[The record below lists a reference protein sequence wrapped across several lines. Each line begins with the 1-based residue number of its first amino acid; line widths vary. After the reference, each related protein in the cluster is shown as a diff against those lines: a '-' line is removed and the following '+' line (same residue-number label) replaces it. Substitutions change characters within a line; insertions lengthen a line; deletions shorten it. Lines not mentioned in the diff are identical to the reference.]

1 MIHSYRGT
9 SARLMLVV
17 HRWLRIGCNSNGGA
31 MHKLASLDA
40 LRGLAI
46 LFVIIS
52 HFGAGEFGRNAS
64 IVFGNAGVIL
74 FFSCPGF

>member
-1 MIHSYRGT
+1 
-9 SARLMLVV
+9 
-17 HRWLRIGCNSNGGA
+17 

-74 FFSCPGF
+74 FFFLS